1 MLNAV
6 RRDPLLVERTQVLVD
21 AVRLLAMLVIVIVIV
36 LLGRVAE
43 IAS

>member
-6 RRDPLLVERTQVLVD
+6 RRDPLLVETAQVLVD
-21 AVRLLAMLVIVIVIV
+21 AVRYLAVLLIVIV

-43 IAS
+43 LAS